1 MMEPNKITGTPI
13 DRVDGLLKVTGKAT
27 YATDYKVDHVAYACI
42 FKSTIAAGTI
52 TRIDS
57 AEAEKIPG
65 ILAVITHLNAP
76 KLNPGGGLR
85 GGALLQGP
93 EVKFFGQHIGII
105 VAESFEQAS
114 YAARLVKVEYQPSEP
129 RSDFDKLKTEAVPAR
144 EPDIKRGD
152 PETAFSSGEIK
163 VDEVY
168 ETPVEHHHPMEP
180 HATI

>member
-1 MMEPNKITGTPI
+1 
-13 DRVDGLLKVTGKAT
+13 V
-27 YATDYKVDHVAYACI
+27 YKRQVYACI

-65 ILAVITHLNAP
+65 VLAVITHLNAP
-76 KLNPGGGLR
+76 KLNPAGGLR

-105 VAESFEQAS
+105 VAETFEQAS
-114 YAARLVKVEYQPSEP
+114 YAARLVKVEYQASEA
-129 RSDFDKLKTEAVPAR
+129 RTDFDKLKREAVPAR

-152 PETAFSSGEIK
+152 PETAFSNGEFT
-163 VDEVY
+163 VCLLYTSRCV
-168 ETPVEHHHPMEP
+168 
-180 HATI
+180 